1 MKFVRKFMVYF
12 ILILVAGLILVGGG
26 AWFYLSGLLPDID
39 GSVVTIGVKEKTQ
52 IVRDKW
58 GVPHI
63 KAENA
68 KDAYFALGFTLAQ
81 DRLFQME
88 LQRRLARGELSQIL
102 GPKLLKIDKMFRTLM
117 LRHRGEAYL
126 ADEDKI
132 NPEALQYLDAFLEG
146 VNHFVSLGSL
156 PVEYTLLGFKPRP
169 FTRLDS
175 VAMIGYMAYSF
186 ADGIKRDSL
195 YTMFESFFTPE
206 DLAMVFPKY
215 TLENR
220 TTIMEPAGDYTDD
233 HTIDQSRVSPF
244 IEGSLAES
252 ISVDNAFTGFNASI
266 QTVLDQAAKI
276 VPAFAG
282 SNSWVMAP
290 SRSKNGHALLA
301 NDPHIGIANPGVW
314 YEAHVQYP
322 GYENYG
328 YHLPLLP
335 FPMMA
340 QNSIKAWA
348 LTMFENDDMDLYAE
362 TFHPDDTSLVKFKG
376 EFVKARIIKEIIKVK
391 GAPDESLTIRV
402 TPHGPVISDYIKGYK
417 GKPVAVSWVY
427 LQKDNFILDFAY
439 EMGKA
444 VNMQEFREAVSKIA
458 APGLSISYI
467 DNTGNIG
474 WWAAGRLPI
483 RPAHVSGKK
492 IHDGSSGKDELLG
505 YLPFEKNP
513 QMENPET
520 GLIITSNNLPTHVPI
535 DPIGVVTGYFRPSD
549 RAARIYELL
558 SKKEKW
564 SIEEL
569 KAVQTDTRLNKGH
582 KIAARI
588 IPILESE
595 KESFS
600 ENETKAFA
608 QLKSWDGF
616 MELNTIGGTV
626 FEFTIYHIMKE
637 TLESH
642 IGPEYLKTYLN
653 LVDYW
658 NFLQRFFKNDKP
670 PVTGKNPSIQPKS
683 RDTIV
688 LNGFKQA
695 VEEMVSKLGAKEKNW
710 QWGSVHTIEY
720 VHAVGRKKPLNLLF
734 NVGPFPCP
742 AEFPSINRFKSKMGD
757 HEYKV
762 SSLPSTRRLI
772 DCNNPEESWS
782 ILPTGNSGNFMS
794 PFYDDQ
800 ARMFLQSKYR
810 KMLFTDAQIK
820 EKSSHILTLLP
831 E

>member
-1 MKFVRKFMVYF
+1 
-12 ILILVAGLILVGGG
+12 
-26 AWFYLSGLLPDID
+26 LLPDID
-39 GSVVTIGVKEKTQ
+39 GSQVTNRVKDKTQ
-52 IVRDKW
+52 IIRDKW

-63 KAENA
+63 KAENG

-88 LQRRLARGELSQIL
+88 LQRRVAKGELAQIL
-102 GPKLLKIDKMFRTLM
+102 GPGLLDVDKMFRTLM
-117 LRHRGEAYL
+117 IRHRAEAYL
-126 ADEDKI
+126 AEKQRI
-132 NPEALQYLDAFLEG
+132 NPDALKFLDAFLEG
-146 VNHFVSLGSL
+146 VNHFVSLDSL
-156 PVEYTLLGFKPRP
+156 PLEFTLLGFKPEP

-175 VAMIGYMAYSF
+175 IATMGYVAYSF

-195 YTMFESFFTPE
+195 YTILESFLTLD
-206 DLAMVFPKY
+206 DLERIFPKY

-220 TTIMEPAGDYTDD
+220 TTIMEPAGDYKDD
-233 HTIDQSRVSPF
+233 KADVSPLNKRSELMDTTF
-244 IEGSLAES
+244 AGLHSSLQA
-252 ISVDNAFTGFNASI
+252 
-266 QTVLDQAAKI
+266 VLDQAFKI
-276 VPAFAG
+276 VPPFTG

-328 YHLPLLP
+328 YHLPLIP
-335 FPMMA
+335 FPMLA
-340 QNSIKAWA
+340 HNSFKAWA
-348 LTMFENDDMDLYAE
+348 ITMFENDDLDLYGE
-362 TFHPDDTSLVKFKG
+362 TFHPTDTNLVKFKG
-376 EFVKARIIKEIIKVK
+376 EWVKARIIKEAIKVK
-391 GAPDESLTIRV
+391 GTNDVSLTIRV

-427 LQKDNFILDFAY
+427 HKADNPILDVVYGMATASNMPEF
-439 EMGKA
+439 KA
-444 VNMQEFREAVSKIA
+444 AVSKLA

-467 DNTGNIG
+467 DNKGNIA
-474 WWAAGRLPI
+474 WWAGGRLPI
-483 RPAHVSGKK
+483 RPSHVSGKK
-492 IHDGSSGKDELLG
+492 IHDGSSGKDESRG

-513 QMENPET
+513 QLENPKS
-520 GLIITSNNLPTHVPI
+520 GLIITANNLPTHVPI
-535 DPIGVVTGYFRPSD
+535 DPVGVVTGYFRPSD
-549 RAARIYELL
+549 RAQRIYELL

-569 KAVQTDTRLNKGH
+569 KAVQTDNRLDQGH
-582 KIAARI
+582 GFAARI
-588 IPILESE
+588 LPILESKKE
-595 KESFS
+595 KFS
-600 ENETKAFA
+600 KNEAKAFA

-616 MELNTIGGTV
+616 MDTDTIGGTV

-642 IGPEYLKTYLN
+642 IGPELLKTYLN
-653 LVDYW
+653 QVDYW
-658 NFLQRFFKNDKP
+658 NFLKQFLKHNTP
-670 PVTGKNPSIQPKS
+670 PVTGKNPSIQPKD

-695 VEEMVSKLGAKEKNW
+695 VKEMVSRFGAKEKDW
-710 QWGSVHTIEY
+710 QWGSVHTVEY

-742 AEFPSINRFKSKMGD
+742 AEFPSINKLKSKMGD

-800 ARMFLQSKYR
+800 ARMYLQGQYR
-810 KMLFTDAQIK
+810 KMVFTDAQITK
-820 EKSSHILTLLP
+820 ERSHVLTLVP

>member
-1 MKFVRKFMVYF
+1 MKLVRKLMFYF
-12 ILILVAGLILVGGG
+12 VMIIVAGSVFIGGG
-26 AWFYLSGLLPDID
+26 AWIYLSSLLPDID
-39 GSVVTIGVKEKTQ
+39 GSLVTTRVQEKTQ
-52 IVRDKW
+52 ITRDKW

-63 KAENA
+63 KAENGE
-68 KDAYFALGFTLAQ
+68 DAHFALGFTLAQ

-88 LQRRLARGELSQIL
+88 LQRRVARGELAQIL
-102 GPKLLKIDKMFRTLM
+102 GPGLLDVDKMFRSLM
-117 LRHRGEAYL
+117 LRRTAEAYL
-126 ADEDKI
+126 EKEEKI
-132 NPEALQYLDAFLEG
+132 NPEALRFLDSFLEG
-146 VNHFVSLGSL
+146 VNYFISLGSL
-156 PVEYTLLGFKPRP
+156 PVEYTLLGFKPRA

-175 VAMIGYMAYSF
+175 VAVMGYVAYSF
-186 ADGIKRDSL
+186 ADGIKRDSI
-195 YTMFESFFTPE
+195 YTILESFLNPD

-220 TTIMEPAGDYTDD
+220 TTIMEPAGDYNVDD
-233 HTIDQSRVSPF
+233 DVDQAGVSPS
-244 IEGSLAES
+244 IEGSGSFAGLNSSLIA
-252 ISVDNAFTGFNASI
+252 
-266 QTVLDQAAKI
+266 VLDQATKI
-276 VPAFAG
+276 VPAFTG

-328 YHLPLLP
+328 YHMPLMP
-335 FPMMA
+335 FPIMA
-340 QNSIKAWA
+340 QNSVKAWA

-362 TFHPDDTSLVKFKG
+362 TFHPTDDSLVKFKG
-376 EFVKARIIKEIIKVK
+376 EWVKAEIIKEIIKVK
-391 GAPDESLTIRV
+391 GASDEPLTIRV
-402 TPHGPVISDYIKGYK
+402 TPHGPVISDYIKEYK

-427 LQKDNFILDFAY
+427 LKKDNPIVDVLY
-439 EMGKA
+439 GMGKA
-444 VNMQEFREAVSKIA
+444 LNMQEFKEIVSKLV

-474 WWAAGRLPI
+474 WWSAGRLPI

-492 IHDGSSGKDELLG
+492 IHDGSSGEDELMG

-513 QMENPET
+513 QMENPEK
-520 GLIITSNNLPTHVPI
+520 GLIITANNLPTHVPI

-558 SKKEKW
+558 SKQEKW

-569 KAVQTDTRLNKGH
+569 KEIQTDTRLHAGPEMAMQ
-582 KIAARI
+582 ILS
-588 IPILESE
+588 ILESE
-595 KESFS
+595 KGSFS
-600 ENETKAFA
+600 ESEAKAFA

-616 MELNTIGGTV
+616 LETSTIGGTV

-637 TLESH
+637 TLEDH
-642 IGPEYLKTYLN
+642 IGPKHLKTYLN

-658 NFLQRFFKNDKP
+658 SFLKRLLKYDKP
-670 PVTGKNPSIQPKS
+670 PVTGKDPSIKPKE
-683 RDTIV
+683 RDAIV
-688 LNGFKQA
+688 LSGFQKA
-695 VEEMVSKLGAKEKNW
+695 IEEIVSKLGTNEKDW

-720 VHAVGRKKPLNLLF
+720 AHAVGKKKPLNFLF

-742 AEFPSINRFKSKMGD
+742 AEFTSINKLKSKMGNHD
-757 HEYKV
+757 YKV

-782 ILPTGNSGNFMS
+782 IIPTGNSGNFMS

-800 ARMFLQSKYR
+800 TQMFLNSKYR
-810 KMLFTDAQIK
+810 KMLFTDTQIIK
-820 EKSSHILTLLP
+820 ESTHVLTLLP